1 MKTLILKTTI
11 FLSPLILTFLIMEF
25 LVDNSVLYSSSKVYS
40 TVSDYLEMK
49 ENVRIL
55 VFGSSHADNAISE
68 DYRPYVFNMANQGQ
82 DLKYDLFLLDI
93 IEDINNVEVVVL
105 TFSYFSFEYSEDK
118 VWPYRVRDY
127 LDAQS
132 LRPAKSLFKLDD
144 WLYDHS
150 DLINHNMSFNRII
163 TYYCKRILTPRNKKR
178 NLSDLRKT
186 TFAAGNRNQK
196 VSNLDEDAENR
207 AIRVHSSYY
216 NTSFEVIAQ
225 HIDEMINKCLLS
237 KKKVVAVVPPFHRAY
252 NTRLSAERVKTFR
265 QRMDWIHREYD
276 ICILDYSHD
285 RRFAEEDSLF
295 VNCDHLN
302 RVGAKKFTEILIKDI
317 IQVIKIHSL
326 SSKSKKIL

>member
-1 MKTLILKTTI
+1 MKILISKIIVFMIPLVFV
-11 FLSPLILTFLIMEF
+11 FLALEF
-25 LVDNSVLYSSSKVYS
+25 LLDDSALYSSSAVYKK
-40 TVSDYLEMK
+40 VSDYLRMK
-49 ENVRIL
+49 KNVRIL
-55 VFGSSHADNAISE
+55 VFGSSHADNAISD

-82 DLKYDLFLLDI
+82 DLKYDLFLLDL

-105 TFSYFSFEYSEDK
+105 TFSYFSFEYSENK

-132 LRPAKSLFKLDD
+132 LRPAKSLFKFDD
-144 WLYDHS
+144 WLYDYS
-150 DLINHNMSFNRII
+150 DLINYNMSFNRII
-163 TYYCKRILTPRNKKR
+163 TYYYKRIRSSRNNQR
-178 NLSDLRKT
+178 SVSHSGEIASASDR
-186 TFAAGNRNQK
+186 RNQK
-196 VSNLDEDAENR
+196 DLNVDAENR
-207 AIRVHSSYY
+207 AIRVHSGYY

-237 KKKVVAVVPPFHRAY
+237 KKKIVAVVPPFHRAY

-285 RRFAEEDSLF
+285 PRFTEEDSLF

-317 IQVIKIHSL
+317 IQVTKILSL